1 MYMHIPN
8 RYYEAVNGWSAS
20 RLETIADSQRFYPLT
35 EKVRQVD
42 FHGRYTAGA
51 GSAIYT
57 ARNFPKEYWNC
68 VQFVAEPTGHLL
80 GKFHLEARGA
90 DFIAHNGRNFA
101 ASDDEWTGPVCAEV
115 GPDGALWVS
124 DWYNYII
131 QHNPTPRGFRT
142 GKGAAYETPLRDKTH
157 GRIYRISCKDAK
169 TAQRMSI
176 DKATPQQLV
185 ATLERQPA
193 MANTRA
199 TLARHARTK
208 GCC

>member
-1 MYMHIPN
+1 
-8 RYYEAVNGWSAS
+8 AVNGWSAS

-57 ARNFPKEYWNC
+57 ARNFPKEYWNR
-68 VQFVAEPTGHLL
+68 VQFVAEPTGHFL

-101 ASDDEWTGPVCAEV
+101 ASDDEWTAPACAEV

-124 DWYNYII
+124 DWYNYVI
-131 QHNPTPRGFRT
+131 QHNPTPRGFHT
-142 GKGAAYETPLRDKTH
+142 GKGAAYETPLRDKAH
-157 GRIYRISCKDAK
+157 GRIYRIAYNA
-169 TAQRMSI
+169 AQASAGTLISQSPSVPSPSPPPGERAGARGRLNLLNAS
-176 DKATPQQLV
+176 PQQLV
-185 ATLERQPA
+185 AAL
-193 MANTRA
+193 
-199 TLARHARTK
+199 K
-208 GCC
+208 